1 MGSQTLQ
8 ILRQG
13 VWASITGG
21 WYYDPH
27 QNTFVNALHLYIWLF
42 LLCFP
47 FTLYMALPP
56 TMVIVGIYCGVI
68 AVLFLLLKTVNYRLH
83 HALDEGE
90 IVESRA
96 VEAEGVR
103 VNPGMGND
111 GSTIRQEDS
120 NGPGDPGGGIE
131 MADFIRE
138 ETPPVD
144 CSSRNSFA
152 GMDSCHQVRVRTW
165 AVAMATD
172 VGKTSDD
179 ISLSLAQSSSLC
191 NDGRQDQDL
200 MSDPKMYCLASND
213 SFASMQPSTSLGPPE
228 LARDPA
234 DSSDPI
240 PNQATQSYE
249 TEQTSIGL
257 LHSQSYRKEPR
268 PRGLPR
274 TSSSAGSAFPDP
286 SLPDYGLYPPPR
298 RGGLD
303 PVCELEASRLS
314 QAGEAEGDS
323 GGEEVFRL
331 DQAAASTSGTS
342 HCQPAA
348 SSDSH
353 EARDVGPGLYQGA
366 AEGGP
371 AAKEKPLRGECSVDS
386 LRSLSTRSSGSSESY
401 CSGTDRDTNSTVSSF
416 HSEQTSSTHVESLL
430 SLSGDE
436 QERVHGDSSVSAP
449 TDSRTPREGFSPRCP
464 SRDSSSRGLSSL
476 LSGEANKNPHA
487 NELMAIQPS
496 DSIVLFAQ
504 EPADPCGCAEDPV
517 SGGTDKEDVRPKS
530 VNLIH
535 RASSSAGRSSR
546 RRTGKKR
553 ASSFDTSRHRDYMS
567 LRNTDK
573 PRSAMFPRE
582 DDSSDQSELSCA
594 SSLHSTHHFSTDSS
608 SSTTSH
614 SCHSPEGRY
623 SALKAKQAI
632 ASSLS
637 VKGIV
642 GPEGGVGGGGRRR
655 SSRRTSSTGS
665 AKTHARVLSLDS
677 GTAACLN
684 DPNQL
689 VAPTG
694 TRPLTTS
701 KSDLEAKEG
710 EVLDAVCLLG
720 RASQLESVTRSRNSL
735 PSHAAFSEAQDAPTP
750 VSEETVAFRR
760 ERSTFRRQAVRRRHN
775 AGSNPTPP
783 TSLIGSPLR

>member
-1 MGSQTLQ
+1 
-8 ILRQG
+8 
-13 VWASITGG
+13 
-21 WYYDPH
+21 
-27 QNTFVNALHLYIWLF
+27 
-42 LLCFP
+42 
-47 FTLYMALPP
+47 
-56 TMVIVGIYCGVI
+56 
-68 AVLFLLLKTVNYRLH
+68 
-83 HALDEGE
+83 
-90 IVESRA
+90 
-96 VEAEGVR
+96 
-103 VNPGMGND
+103 
-111 GSTIRQEDS
+111 
-120 NGPGDPGGGIE
+120 
-131 MADFIRE
+131 
-138 ETPPVD
+138 
-144 CSSRNSFA
+144 
-152 GMDSCHQVRVRTW
+152 
-165 AVAMATD
+165 
-172 VGKTSDD
+172 
-179 ISLSLAQSSSLC
+179 
-191 NDGRQDQDL
+191 
-200 MSDPKMYCLASND
+200 MSDPKMYCLVSND

-228 LARDPA
+228 LAREPV
-234 DSSDPI
+234 DSSEPI
-240 PNQATQSYE
+240 PNLAAQSYE

-257 LHSQSYRKEPR
+257 LHSQSYRKEHR

-274 TSSSAGSAFPDP
+274 TSSSAGCAFPDP

-323 GGEEVFRL
+323 AGEEVFQL

-342 HCQPAA
+342 DRQAAESHKPA

-353 EARDVGPGLYQGA
+353 QARDVGPGLYQGD

-371 AAKEKPLRGECSVDS
+371 AGKEKSLRAERSVDS

-436 QERVHGDSSVSAP
+436 QERVPGDSSASAP
-449 TDSRTPREGFSPRCP
+449 TDGRTPREGVSPRCP

-487 NELMAIQPS
+487 NELMAVQPP
-496 DSIVLFAQ
+496 DSVALFTQ
-504 EPADPCGCAEDPV
+504 EPADPCSRAEEPAP
-517 SGGTDKEDVRPKS
+517 GGTADGSVPLILRDRKQDKEDVRPKS
-530 VNLIH
+530 ANLIQ

-546 RRTGKKR
+546 RRVGKKR

-632 ASSLS
+632 ALS

-655 SSRRTSSTGS
+655 SSRRTSSAGS

-735 PSHAAFSEAQDAPTP
+735 PSHAAFSEAQDAPSSSRGKP
-750 VSEETVAFRR
+750 
-760 ERSTFRRQAVRRRHN
+760 AVRSGIS
-775 AGSNPTPP
+775 ATPTRPFLP
-783 TSLIGSPLR
+783 APGLPSDQTLSLQPVL